1 MKREKKK
8 RNCGCV
14 ASRGRE
20 RERETE
26 LLRTELDMSESRYT
40 DLITQRTSQANCC
53 PCACMQMRGHHG
65 LALPQTETSSMA
77 GRNRKK
83 TKQKIR
89 KNGQEKGFSNHRKQ
103 VRQSGNVQTDEKER
117 ERDSI
122 ERSAKYGCYR
132 TTSGLGGIPF
142 RSSFFSSGDRL
153 TRRQKVNHVVMD
165 WNDIGSKWKLE
176 NDVTLV
182 KPWCKSTTLM

>member
-83 TKQKIR
+83 KTKQKIR

-117 ERDSI
+117 ERL
-122 ERSAKYGCYR
+122 YR
-132 TTSGLGGIPF
+132 EIGQIRLLPDDKWIGGDPV
-142 RSSFFSSGDRL
+142 SFQFLFVGR
-153 TRRQKVNHVVMD
+153 
-165 WNDIGSKWKLE
+165 
-176 NDVTLV
+176 
-182 KPWCKSTTLM
+182 

>member
-83 TKQKIR
+83 KTKQKIR

-132 TTSGLGGIPF
+132 TTSGLGGSRFVPVSF
-142 RSSFFSSGDRL
+142 RRAID
-153 TRRQKVNHVVMD
+153 
-165 WNDIGSKWKLE
+165 
-176 NDVTLV
+176 
-182 KPWCKSTTLM
+182 

>member
-1 MKREKKK
+1 MREAITVWRFHRRKQVQWPGEIVKKQNK
-8 RNCGCV
+8 
-14 ASRGRE
+14 
-20 RERETE
+20 
-26 LLRTELDMSESRYT
+26 
-40 DLITQRTSQANCC
+40 
-53 PCACMQMRGHHG
+53 
-65 LALPQTETSSMA
+65 
-77 GRNRKK
+77 
-83 TKQKIR
+83 KIR

-117 ERDSI
+117 ERL
-122 ERSAKYGCYR
+122 YR
-132 TTSGLGGIPF
+132 EIGQIRLLPDDKWIGGIPF